1 MSKVRVIGD
10 ETGNVINQS
19 ATNPDYGYVRLEQV
33 KTTIDDNGFL
43 RRRSISTL
51 VQGLVS
57 DLKAENYFSGQ
68 ELSGKIVVLEAIT
81 PFNKKNPERDI
92 KQAGDTGIVCS
103 IEGLPIYRKTLYSL
117 SSNTEDVF
125 IKHDNVEQIRNAFN
139 GVKTS
144 AVNAEASDEFNF

>member
-57 DLKAENYFSGQ
+57 DLKAESYFSGQ
-68 ELSGKIVVLEAIT
+68 ELSGKIVVLEALT

-103 IEGLPIYRKTLYSL
+103 VEGLPIYRKTLYSL

-125 IKHDNVEQIRNAFN
+125 IKHDNVEQIRNAFG

-144 AVNAEASDEFNF
+144 AVNAETSDEFNF

>member
-68 ELSGKIVVLEAIT
+68 ELSGKIVILEAIT
-81 PFNKKNPERDI
+81 PFNKRILNVILNKLVILVLFVALKDYQFTEKLCI
-92 KQAGDTGIVCS
+92 
-103 IEGLPIYRKTLYSL
+103 LYHQIQKMYLLNMIMQNKSEMHL
-117 SSNTEDVF
+117 MVL
-125 IKHDNVEQIRNAFN
+125 KHLQ
-139 GVKTS
+139 
-144 AVNAEASDEFNF
+144 